1 MLIMFLSS
9 ASLVTSTL
17 RFYPISRSFRKVQN
31 TPELSESIRT
41 MITQVGTNT
50 TNQTAS
56 PDSLYYTI
64 AISGAN
70 GLVGN
75 ALLHELKSRNY
86 LICNKQVQLI
96 QLVRQQKNE
105 NPPTPPFIKSVY
117 WDPQQDDD
125 KMLQHLTTNLQSV
138 DAVINLSGENI
149 ATGLGSLGFLGL
161 RPWTPQK
168 KKSILASRIPGA
180 KLLSKVVQQ
189 ISSCCLDN
197 NNRPRT
203 YLCASGVGIYGYHY
217 EDSME
222 AVDESMNTDK
232 TEGFLATVS
241 RQWEEA
247 ANSSAPSNTNNNN
260 LRAVQLR
267 FGVVLSTK
275 GGALGKLYPIYYL
288 GGGGV
293 VGSGKQSFSYISATD
308 VARAILHVLETPTLQ
323 GPVNLTSPQPCTYR
337 DFNDALGK
345 VLHRPTLFPLPS
357 FAVKLLFGEMGQEM
371 LLGGV
376 KVKPTKLLESGFEFK
391 HDTIEKAVKS
401 AVTDTKI

>member
-17 RFYPISRSFRKVQN
+17 RLNPISRSFRRVQN
-31 TPELSESIRT
+31 IPKCLSEPIRT
-41 MITQVGTNT
+41 MITQVDTNT

-64 AISGAN
+64 AISGAT
-70 GLVGN
+70 GVVGN
-75 ALLHELKSRNY
+75 ALIHELNRRNY
-86 LICNKQVQLI
+86 VICNKQVQLI
-96 QLVRQQKNE
+96 QLIRQQNE

-117 WDPQQDDD
+117 WDPQQGEP
-125 KMLQHLTTNLQSV
+125 MLQHLTTNLQSV

-149 ATGLGSLGFLGL
+149 STGLGSLGFLGL

-168 KKSILASRIPGA
+168 KQSILASRIPGA
-180 KLLSKVVQQ
+180 KLLSNVVQQ
-189 ISSCCLDN
+189 LSSCSLDTD
-197 NNRPRT
+197 RPRT

-217 EDSME
+217 EDSMD
-222 AVDESMNTDK
+222 AVDESMNTDH

-247 ANSSAPSNTNNNN
+247 ANSSAPTNTNTN

-275 GGALGKLYPIYYL
+275 GGALGKLYPIYSL

-293 VGSGKQSFSYISATD
+293 VGSGQQSFSYISATD
-308 VARAILHVLETPTLQ
+308 VARAILHILETPTLQ

-345 VLHRPTLFPLPS
+345 ILHRPTLFPLPS
-357 FAVKLLFGEMGQEM
+357 VAVNLLFGEMGQEM

-401 AVTDTKI
+401 AVTETEI